1 MKYVGATNSF
11 IRLPFVVEGIIIGL
25 FSGIISMGVVAGVYA
40 LLEQNLGFASFL
52 STIGLS
58 LIEFSEVFNIILII
72 YFILGI
78 GIGVVGST
86 SSMRKYLKV

>member
-1 MKYVGATNSF
+1 
-11 IRLPFVVEGIIIGL
+11 
-25 FSGIISMGVVAGVYA
+25 MGVVAGIYA
-40 LLEQNLGFASFL
+40 LLEQSVGFVSFL

-58 LIEFSEVFNIILII
+58 LIGFGEVFNIILVI

-78 GIGVVGST
+78 GLGVIGST